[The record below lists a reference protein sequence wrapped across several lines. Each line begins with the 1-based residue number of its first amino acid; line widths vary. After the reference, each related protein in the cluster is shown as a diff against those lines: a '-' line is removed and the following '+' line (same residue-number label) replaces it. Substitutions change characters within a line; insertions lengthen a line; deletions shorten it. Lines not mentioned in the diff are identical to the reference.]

1 MENTLNIAI
10 LPYDIV
16 WGDKEENIL
25 SIGECLKT
33 ISNDT
38 DIVVLPEMF
47 TTGFITDMPLVNNL
61 CESNSGRT
69 IYMLRHWA
77 KLYNFAIC
85 GSFIASTGSTMYNRA
100 FFIEPSGEET
110 FYDKKH
116 LFSIGRENDVYSPGS
131 KNKPI
136 VRFRGWNI
144 SFAVCYDLR
153 FPVWC
158 RNIEN
163 EYDVLIFVA
172 NWPSSRS
179 YAWQQ
184 LLIARAIENQSY
196 VIGANRSGDDD
207 FGHYDVND
215 SIIFDYK
222 GTPITKST
230 ESISQCRFPIKYA
243 TLSSENL
250 LRFRNKFPVW
260 KDADKFQIL

>member
-1 MENTLNIAI
+1 MENTLNVAI

-25 SIGECLKT
+25 SVGECLK
-33 ISNDT
+33 SVSKGT

-47 TTGFITDMPLVNNL
+47 TTGFITDLSL
-61 CESNSGRT
+61 AGDLAESNSGRT
-69 IYMLRHWA
+69 IDMLRMWS

-85 GSFIASTGSTMYNRA
+85 GSFIASTGSVLYNRA
-100 FFIEPSGEET
+100 FFIESSGDET
-110 FYDKKH
+110 YYDKKH

-131 KNKPI
+131 KTIPI
-136 VRFRGWNI
+136 VRYRGWNI

-158 RNIEN
+158 RNVEN
-163 EYDVLIFVA
+163 EYDVLIYVA
-172 NWPSSRS
+172 NWPSTRS

-207 FGHYDVND
+207 YGHYDVND
-215 SIIFDYK
+215 SMILDFK
-222 GTPITKST
+222 GMPVSKEAECVSP
-230 ESISQCRFPIKYA
+230 CRLPIKYA

-250 LRFRNKFPVW
+250 LHFRSKFPVW
-260 KDADKFQIL
+260 KDADKFQLL